1 MQAKDFEKIIISS
14 TNNQGTTLEIHY
26 VDGTIVEGFVQ
37 KVSYSHN
44 PPYVILCKSVT
55 PWGQSSDHQVLFDR
69 IVKVIVKPYGDS
81 PIVYE

>member
-55 PWGQSSDHQVLFDR
+55 P
-69 IVKVIVKPYGDS
+69 
-81 PIVYE
+81 